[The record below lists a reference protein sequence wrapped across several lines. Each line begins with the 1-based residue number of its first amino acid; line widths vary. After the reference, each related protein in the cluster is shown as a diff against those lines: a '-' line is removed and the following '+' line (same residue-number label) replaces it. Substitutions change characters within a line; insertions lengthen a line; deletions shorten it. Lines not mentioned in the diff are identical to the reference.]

1 MKIAKLLKTFFKNAK
16 NIWVIRIYL
25 GVLFIGVI
33 IYFYKHEESLAML
46 SKISHFEILPL
57 IFVLNLL
64 FFLCYVYVN
73 YSTYRALNTNIS
85 YWQTF
90 QVVAFS
96 RLGVYV
102 PGKVWYAANYYMFS
116 RSLHIE
122 AHKVGKNFVINN
134 AILFFTGALCSLFAI
149 SQLPFVARYFLI
161 ILPVLMIVLIHPKV
175 LDKIFSVLIGK
186 LSQLSSESKAAGS
199 VDMERMSWSY
209 LLYLK
214 FIGLY
219 FFLWFANGIALYL
232 CIRVFE
238 VVDIHTFPVI
248 IAAGASGLIIGLLAV
263 FAPGGVG
270 IREGITV
277 AMLSQIVP
285 VETAVLSCILL
296 RLTQVILDLAVGGT
310 AAALF
315 MKKQKRS
322 FEIME
327 ADDVKS

>member
-1 MKIAKLLKTFFKNAK
+1 MKIVKLLKTFFKIAK

-25 GVLFIGVI
+25 CVLFIGVI
-33 IYFYKHEESLAML
+33 IYFYKHQESLAIL

-64 FFLCYVYVN
+64 FFLYYVYVH
-73 YSTYRALNTNIS
+73 YSTYRALITNIS

-102 PGKVWYAANYYMFS
+102 PGKVWYAVNYYMFS
-116 RSLHIE
+116 RFLHIE
-122 AHKVGKNFVINN
+122 AEKIGKNFVINN

-149 SQLPFVARYFLI
+149 SQLPLVARYFLI

-175 LDKIFSVLIGK
+175 LDKLFSVLISK
-186 LSQLSSESKAAGS
+186 LSELSFESNAVGS

-219 FFLWFANGIALYL
+219 FCLWFANGIALYL

-238 VVDIHTFPVI
+238 VVDIHAFPVI
-248 IAAGASGLIIGLLAV
+248 IAASASGLIIGLLAV
-263 FAPGGVG
+263 FAPGGIG
-270 IREGITV
+270 IREGIGV

-285 VETAVLSCILL
+285 VETAIHSCILL
-296 RLTQVILDLAVGGT
+296 RLTVVVLDLAVGGT
-310 AAALF
+310 AAAIF
-315 MKKQKRS
+315 IRKKRS

-327 ADDVKS
+327 PDDVKS

>member
-1 MKIAKLLKTFFKNAK
+1 MKIAKLLKTFFENAK

-25 GVLFIGVI
+25 GALFIGVI

-46 SKISHFEILPL
+46 SKISHFQILPL

-122 AHKVGKNFVINN
+122 A
-134 AILFFTGALCSLFAI
+134 
-149 SQLPFVARYFLI
+149 QLPLVARYFLI

-186 LSQLSSESKAAGS
+186 LSQLSSESKAAGSVDMERMSWSSESKAAGS

-315 MKKQKRS
+315 IKKQKRS